1 MLNTTSLSIHAQLL
15 ATIFIIFIILLVRL
29 GFYTILN
36 GMLANHNATMA
47 SMTRTNLILDGLGH
61 QVVSHSLLLMIMLTR
76 GCLLVLMHK
85 DFVSYSI
92 WIFFTELWTFIWC
105 MIVQLRDP
113 SLFLIL
119 LNWALLRNFLAIW
132 VIIVLLF
139 LFLVCF
145 LIPLIILDTTI
156 SHHALVMISAVH
168 DLLEVILGV
177 RLLVLAIGE

>member
-92 WIFFTELWTFIWC
+92 
-105 MIVQLRDP
+105 
-113 SLFLIL
+113 
-119 LNWALLRNFLAIW
+119 
-132 VIIVLLF
+132 
-139 LFLVCF
+139 
-145 LIPLIILDTTI
+145 
-156 SHHALVMISAVH
+156 
-168 DLLEVILGV
+168 
-177 RLLVLAIGE
+177 